1 MIEKLRQLNDFLPE
15 LLLGILASGFVFEV
29 IFIWFV
35 KNKIYFSL
43 GLLLGVL
50 LAVFMAWHMAFSLNK
65 AMDYA
70 DENAAKRV
78 QRHYLVRYL
87 IVIVV
92 FVSAAVSKLVNPL
105 AVFLGIMTL
114 KVAAY
119 IEPITN
125 KFFRR

>member
-1 MIEKLRQLNDFLPE
+1 MIKKLRQLNDFLPE
-15 LLLGILASGFVFEV
+15 LLLGILASGIVFEL

-35 KNKIYFSL
+35 KDKIYFSL

-50 LAVFMAWHMAFSLNK
+50 IAVFMAWHMAFTLNR
-65 AMDYA
+65 AMDYTE
-70 DENAAKRV
+70 ENATNRV
-78 QRHYLVRYL
+78 QKHYLIRYL
-87 IVIVV
+87 IVIIV
-92 FVSAAVSKLVNPL
+92 FIAAAVSKLVNPL

-125 KFFRR
+125 KLFRR

>member
-1 MIEKLRQLNDFLPE
+1 MIKKLRQLNDFLPE
-15 LLLGILASGFVFEV
+15 LLLGILASGIVFEL

-35 KNKIYFSL
+35 KDKIYFSL

-50 LAVFMAWHMAFSLNK
+50 IAVFMAWHMAFTLNR
-65 AMDYA
+65 AMDYTE
-70 DENAAKRV
+70 ENATNRV
-78 QRHYLVRYL
+78 QKHYLIRDL
-87 IVIVV
+87 IVIIV
-92 FVSAAVSKLVNPL
+92 FIAAAVSKLVNPL

-125 KFFRR
+125 KLFRR